1 MFLPAGVDEAIRL
14 QRELAPLVVREPPAG
29 FAPRTATGL
38 DVAYDTDTSLLTA
51 AAVTVELAGL
61 TVVDSATATGETDFP
76 YVSGLFAFRE
86 LPALLAAL
94 DRLATPPGLLV
105 ADGHGIAHP
114 RRFGLASHLGVVT
127 GLPAIGVAKTPPGD
141 YLAPAEERGAT
152 SRLTENGEQVGV
164 ALRTRAGVKPVFVSV
179 GHRMD
184 LPTACRFVLALT
196 PRYRLPETTRL
207 ADQLCRR
214 ALRDRVGRVRQSPG
228 GLGLTDHREG
238 REHLVEGIEDDG
250 EVRLVQVADREP
262 ERVRAPTDLVRERS
276 GHQQVTP

>member
-1 MFLPAGVDEAIRL
+1 MTLPAGVEQAIRL
-14 QRELAPLVVREPPAG
+14 QEELAPRVVREPPAG

-38 DVAYDTDTSLLTA
+38 DVAYDTDTNQLIA
-51 AAVTVELAGL
+51 AVVTVELAGL

-94 DRLATPPGLLV
+94 DRLATPPELLV

-114 RRFGLASHLGVVT
+114 RRFGIASHLGVVT

-141 YLAPAEERGAT
+141 YPPPAAERGAT
-152 SRLTENGEQVGV
+152 SPLTDDGEQVGV
-164 ALRTRAGVKPVFVSV
+164 ALRTRSGVKPVFVSV
-179 GHRMD
+179 GHRVD
-184 LPTACRFVLALT
+184 LATACRYVLTLT

-214 ALRDRVGRVRQSPG
+214 ALR
-228 GLGLTDHREG
+228 
-238 REHLVEGIEDDG
+238 
-250 EVRLVQVADREP
+250 
-262 ERVRAPTDLVRERS
+262 ERGTAVPPTQAGSLL
-276 GHQQVTP
+276 